1 MIKSKLYLYDSTK
14 EDFKGTD
21 YSSYILI
28 GDTTKD
34 DLTEVMGTVELTLAG
49 LPSRKNDEIKSEE
62 FAPETLFV
70 YERLDVDD
78 NGQVQYSETWDMC
91 VQQDLVSQPILSDDN
106 YFDHHITLQEVSAIA
121 QKRLVDNIAV
131 TYRLEDVSLNGEM
144 VINVDKN
151 ADCQFMEQT
160 GTPASVNGK
169 YGKFNYDTTRNVHI
183 TLGKKLRWKFAN
195 WFTGASASNNGNKT
209 DWTNFKYYQ
218 GIPREQDTIPI
229 DLPIPMLEVQNGN
242 YWEDTF
248 SHMGYCSLVTTITE
262 TNLINNAQRS
272 WSITTNP
279 ANGVSA
285 ENWTND
291 WALDSY
297 NIDKKGK
304 INNYPELYNDPITS
318 SYQIR
323 ADFPT
328 IANFDNSVSN
338 RRIQFQAKKNC
349 KYSIKICPKTNFNYG
364 FNQDSTWWFLL
375 FTVYYDIGP
384 VTKLT
389 TNSGNVFASMEFM
402 TYEVGED
409 TRIVFKP
416 APERNAYELFQKA
429 QINTQNVMKQQ
440 GVPINETPQAFLLDN
455 QDVLA
460 LRNTT
465 VVENFYNQKNWWEL
479 LLEIGKYIHSIPKVV
494 FDSDNRFKVTWQKL
508 GETTEYE
515 SNATKMSIF
524 NSRSIENYISAC
536 SSYITNM
543 VQLGGI
549 IDEWVAPKT
558 SSEDYLVS
566 NDTAEIKVSKPIIEI
581 VDMQVKN
588 ISQFKL
594 GDTTIPAGTVGE
606 LVNVFDGNGYIYE
619 ENVYNLF
626 SLDPKEKANKGLA
639 IYYQLGSDTIKGLT
653 YRLPTKSVG
662 DAVGEYAIKRI
673 LGTIYAP
680 NEYNSWTDI
689 KVNNF
694 LFHVVYRTKDTARS
708 DQTRPDLRKYLL
720 ASKYDRAPQHNQF
733 NNQTDTVVDSTKFGN
748 NIYGK
753 LIRTG
758 NTEYTTT
765 EWVSNL
771 ISTRHVGELYNIG
784 GEHYYVATVS
794 NTNYGTHIISEVTFS
809 KDYNQLSEIIGIPSE
824 PRFYEISEQSLIER
838 EVPLDDYIVVGTS
851 TQDAEETVSFVRG
864 KGWTYIDGLLFHN
877 ETDFPKYA
885 ISVFKND
892 IDCSHNV
899 AGDDTFYQDVCHPI
913 SAYSIQN
920 TLTLEWDMVDNFSAG
935 DRVSSELTTQ
945 NLSTD
950 EAYRT
955 LEPVRYVDAN
965 GRSDLVDF
973 MIMTNFVLNNQPLTS
988 DQVLA
993 LPNSPIR
1000 TRYPEYQTYIGT
1012 LSGLSLLPTNTQLNN
1027 YVNSQKGRSPL
1038 TGDGIIA
1045 AVTVD
1050 NKTTYYFYLYLDG
1063 TWVGK
1068 DNDSGYSASVQQAV
1082 ENIRSYNLEEYTKP
1096 HILPYADKYLFG
1108 NEEIATMGDN
1118 EHGLGLLKDNREALH
1133 FNYNLQMISDSDRFV
1148 LSAWLWQPEKGN
1160 LKLALLD
1167 QEINKI
1173 SNETV
1178 SEDNVMKN
1186 LDDTDREY
1194 DFTTTVDEANGTIT
1208 INIADALEGV
1218 DLTGVKALAIVSD
1231 NIVADNVT
1239 SGARYFVMGRNISD
1253 LDISDITG
1261 ELTPEQAKEKAKANW
1276 YISNYSKSMFP
1287 HQ

>member
-49 LPSRKNDEIKSEE
+49 LPSRKNEEIKSEE
-62 FAPETLFV
+62 FDPETLFV
-70 YERLDVDD
+70 YERVDMSE
-78 NGQVQYSETWDMC
+78 NGEIVSNEIWHMC

-106 YFDHHITLQEVSAIA
+106 YFDHHMTLQEASAIA

-131 TYRLEDVSLNGEM
+131 TYRLQDVSLNGET
-144 VINVDKN
+144 VIDKDKKAICGFVGVTAHPTDVNASYNVFEVD
-151 ADCQFMEQT
+151 AHQRAE
-160 GTPASVNGK
+160 
-169 YGKFNYDTTRNVHI
+169 I
-183 TLGKKLRWKFAN
+183 TIGKKLQWQ
-195 WFTGASASNNGNKT
+195 FTTGNKT
-209 DWTNFKYYQ
+209 DWTEFPYYVS
-218 GIPREQDTIPI
+218 IPRESTTTPI
-229 DLPIPMLEVQNGN
+229 DLPVPMLEILNCQLDESQLRPF
-242 YWEDTF
+242 Y
-248 SHMGYCSLVTTITE
+248 HMGHCGVRVVVTE
-262 TNLINNAQRS
+262 KNLITNNSQTIIDRNVQPSTSIDGAWVGNGILGYERNGVIVDEIKLLPPS
-272 WSITTNP
+272 WSF
-279 ANGVSA
+279 
-285 ENWTND
+285 
-291 WALDSY
+291 
-297 NIDKKGK
+297 
-304 INNYPELYNDPITS
+304 
-318 SYQIR
+318 
-323 ADFPT
+323 DFPT
-328 IANFDNSVSN
+328 SANLVRVADYNTTPVSA
-338 RRIQFQAKKNC
+338 RRIQFNAKKNC
-349 KYSIKICPKTNFNYG
+349 KYSIKIILINNFTYVYNQEGLTWFFNY
-364 FNQDSTWWFLL
+364 T
-375 FTVYYDIGP
+375 IGSQKRM
-384 VTKLT
+384 V
-389 TNSGNVFASMEFM
+389 TNSSNVYANIEFM
-402 TYEVGED
+402 TYESGDEN
-409 TRIVFKP
+409 RIVFKP

-440 GVPINETPQAFLLDN
+440 GVPINETPQTFLLDN

-460 LRNTT
+460 LQNTT

-515 SNATKMSIF
+515 SIATKMSIF

-536 SSYITNM
+536 SSYIANM

-588 ISQFKL
+588 INQFTL
-594 GDTTIPAGTVGE
+594 GNTIIPAGTVGE
-606 LVNVFDGNGYIYE
+606 LVNVLGENGYIYE

-626 SLDPKEKANKGLA
+626 SLDPNEKANKGLA

-680 NEYNSWTDI
+680 SEYNHWQDI

-758 NTEYTTT
+758 NTEYTMT

-771 ISTRHVGELYNIG
+771 ISTRHVGELYSISG
-784 GEHYYVATVS
+784 QRYYVATVS

-851 TQDAEETVSFVRG
+851 TQDAEDTVSFVRG

-899 AGDDTFYQDVCHPI
+899 TGDDSFYQDVCHPI

-973 MIMTNFVLNNQPLTS
+973 MIMTNFMLNNQPLTS
-988 DQVLA
+988 NQILA

-1012 LSGLSLLPTNTQLNN
+1012 LSGLSSFPTNTQLNN

-1038 TGDGIIA
+1038 AGDGIIA

-1050 NKTTYYFYLYLDG
+1050 NKTAYYFYLYLDG

-1082 ENIRSYNLEEYTKP
+1082 ENIRSYNREEYTKP

-1118 EHGLGLLKDNREALH
+1118 AHGLGLLKDNREAIH

-1148 LSAWLWQPEKGN
+1148 LSAWLWQPQKGN
-1160 LKLALLD
+1160 LKLALLN

-1208 INIADALEGV
+1208 INIADALQGV
-1218 DLTGVKALAIVSD
+1218 DLTNVKALAIVSD

-1253 LDISDITG
+1253 LDTADITG
-1261 ELTPEQAKEKAKANW
+1261 ELTPKQAKEKAKANW